1 MMQTRIPGCT
11 LLAVSHI
18 KSKVSYF
25 KNKFCA
31 LLELKHASGF
41 SWDKARG
48 CVVVDDDVFSGWV
61 KFCHPKASG
70 LNNKPL
76 PFWDDLYF
84 SFGAEMATG
93 ADAVQLGD
101 ATSKVHSRGGISS
114 PVGADVEKVDSY
126 TIPSNVDHNAVMEDL
141 INQGIDVHASSLKDI
156 EAEITSKNAA
166 AKGKQTGTSLGSKRP
181 GKLFMEDDRAQIVTT
196 MAIAS
201 DNIARIADSYY
212 IEGELAVRRQSL
224 YQELSGFPDLTSSS
238 EDDNEAPE
246 S

>member
-1 MMQTRIPGCT
+1 MI
-11 LLAVSHI
+11 
-18 KSKVSYF
+18 
-25 KNKFCA
+25 
-31 LLELKHASGF
+31 ASLQ
-41 SWDKARG
+41 S
-48 CVVVDDDVFSGWV
+48 
-61 KFCHPKASG
+61 HPKASG

>member
-1 MMQTRIPGCT
+1 MQTRIPGCT

-61 KFCHPKASG
+61 K
-70 LNNKPL
+70 
-76 PFWDDLYF
+76 
-84 SFGAEMATG
+84 
-93 ADAVQLGD
+93 LGD